1 MKSKTLIRLSKWIVA
16 FISIPLLGFIY
27 AEIYDQV
34 SLNLGSESYQSG
46 WHIVALLMLTPLIY
60 VVSGITALA
69 GHFFKNIKMTG
80 LELFF
85 KSSLILTALPWALY
99 IISTIIGYIKN

>member
-46 WHIVALLMLTPLIY
+46 WHIVTLLMLTTLIY

-69 GHFFKNIKMTG
+69 GHSFENIKMTG

-85 KSSLILTALPWALY
+85 KSSLILTALPWVLS
-99 IISTIIGYIKN
+99 IISTIIAYLIN